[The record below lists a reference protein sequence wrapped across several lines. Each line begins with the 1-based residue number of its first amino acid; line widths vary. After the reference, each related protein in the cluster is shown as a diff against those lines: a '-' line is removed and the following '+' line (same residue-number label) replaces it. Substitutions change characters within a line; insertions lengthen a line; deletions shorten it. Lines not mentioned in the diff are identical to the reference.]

1 MTDPATEPLP
11 EAVVREGSRF
21 SLVWLVPLV
30 AVLIGGWL
38 IWKSFSDKGPT
49 IVISFTEAEGLEPG
63 KTRVR
68 YKDVDVGKVKRIELN
83 DDLSRVEV
91 TVELKRSIGS
101 HLNDQTQFWIVRP
114 RINPQGISGLNTL
127 ISGIYI
133 GMDPGKG
140 TGPGMTH
147 YIGRDEPLPIQSD
160 AEGKPFVLTADSLGS
175 LDVGS
180 GVYYRQIQVGE
191 VTGYHLDSDG
201 RSVLINVFI
210 NAPWDQL
217 IRRNSRFWNASG
229 LDLKLTADGVSLNL
243 ESLTTL
249 LTGGIAVDTPLNLEA
264 GDPTVGGEHFALLP
278 DKESLEH
285 KPYSQTDYY
294 VLYFDRS
301 IRGLAVNAPVEFR
314 GIKVGEVVDID
325 LQMDHRTLEVK
336 IPVLIALHPDIIT
349 VTGKID
355 DTDLVLDTLIERG
368 LRAQLAPGNLLTGQ
382 LYVDIDFH
390 EDVPPAQIITDGPF
404 RVFPTVPGAL
414 EKITRNVTDLLNKVD
429 EIPFVEIVRDLG
441 DTIAELK
448 KILRSRESKQ
458 ALADLRR
465 LLANTSEISA
475 QLNRT
480 VPALSRRIDDTLGQ
494 MHKTLQSAD
503 ATLSE
508 DSPLVYDLRRL
519 IDQLSSAINSFEAL
533 TDYLERHPDALLY
546 GKPEDMPQ

>member
-1 MTDPATEPLP
+1 MTEPATDQLP
-11 EAVVREGSRF
+11 EAVVSEGSRF
-21 SLVWLVPLV
+21 SLVWLVPLI

-38 IWKSFSDKGPT
+38 IWKSFSDRGPT

-91 TVELKRSIGS
+91 TVELNRSIGS

-114 RINPQGISGLNTL
+114 RINPKGISGLNTL

-140 TGPGMTH
+140 SGPGMTH
-147 YIGRDEPLPIQSD
+147 YIGRDEPLPVQSD
-160 AEGKPFVLTADSLGS
+160 AEGKPFVLSADSLGS
-175 LDVGS
+175 LDIGS

-191 VTGYHLDSDG
+191 VSGYHRDSDG
-201 RSVLINVFI
+201 RSVIINIFI

-217 IRRNSRFWNASG
+217 IRKNSRFWNASG
-229 LDLKLTADGVSLNL
+229 FDLKLTADGVSLSL

-264 GDPTVGGEHFALLP
+264 GDPTVGGERFALLP
-278 DKESLEH
+278 DRESLENR
-285 KPYSQTDYY
+285 PYSQTDYY
-294 VLYFDRS
+294 VLYFDSS
-301 IRGLAVNAPVEFR
+301 IRGLSVNAPVEFR

-325 LQMDHRTLEVK
+325 LQMDHRTLDVK
-336 IPVLIALHPDIIT
+336 IPVLIALHPDVIT

-355 DTDLVLDTLIERG
+355 DTDLVLDELIKRG
-368 LRAQLAPGNLLTGQ
+368 LRAQLASGNLLTGQ

-390 EDVPPAQIITDGPF
+390 DDVPPAQIITEGPF

-414 EKITRNVTDLLNKVD
+414 EKITRNVTELLNKAG
-429 EIPFVEIVRDLG
+429 EIPFVEIARDLG
-441 DTIAELK
+441 ETIAELK
-448 KILRSRESKQ
+448 QMLRSRESKQ
-458 ALADLRR
+458 ALTDLRR
-465 LLANTSEISA
+465 LLANTAEISHK
-475 QLNRT
+475 LNQT
-480 VPALSRRIDDTLGQ
+480 VPRLSQQISSTLNQ
-494 MHKTLQSAD
+494 LEKTLDTAD

-508 DSPLVYDLRRL
+508 DSPLVYDIRRL
-519 IDQLSSAINSFEAL
+519 IDQLSSAVTSFEAL
-533 TDYLERHPDALLY
+533 TDYLERHPNALLY
-546 GKPEDMPQ
+546 GKTLETPQ